1 MNHRSRP
8 NSLRYCCSCGG
19 GHFPTRVATGRR
31 PKLSGIRIRP
41 SLGGGILETG
51 SGVHR
56 RACRPHTF
64 NGHASDFLRRDS
76 DPTEFG
82 GRDSGDGIRG
92 SVAGPAALTP
102 SVTLVA
108 PIAGQVRHGGSSP
121 PLWQLLHQQR
131 VKSAKAGQVRH
142 RDACCTNGG
151 SSPPRRAKSAIMTL
165 CCSTSGPSPPRR
177 VKSAIVTLA
186 APKAGQVPPRR
197 VKSAI
202 TALFFLRLGPTLA
215 SPSMGPALN

>member
-1 MNHRSRP
+1 MNQP
-8 NSLRYCCSCGG
+8 LD
-19 GHFPTRVATGRR
+19 PTRGGPGSPRKAAQTQRDSNPTEFGGEPPFTSKLTPILLLLWRRALSNTGVATGRR

-92 SVAGPAALTP
+92 SIAGPAALTP
-102 SVTLVA
+102 SMGTRATSLDGIRIR
-108 PIAGQVRHGGSSP
+108 PSLGGGI
-121 PLWQLLHQQR
+121 LET
-131 VKSAKAGQVRH
+131 GF
-142 RDACCTNGG
+142 G
-151 SSPPRRAKSAIMTL
+151 
-165 CCSTSGPSPPRR
+165 GPSPG
-177 VKSAIVTLA
+177 L
-186 APKAGQVPPRR
+186 PP
-197 VKSAI
+197 S
-202 TALFFLRLGPTLA
+202 RLQ
-215 SPSMGPALN
+215 